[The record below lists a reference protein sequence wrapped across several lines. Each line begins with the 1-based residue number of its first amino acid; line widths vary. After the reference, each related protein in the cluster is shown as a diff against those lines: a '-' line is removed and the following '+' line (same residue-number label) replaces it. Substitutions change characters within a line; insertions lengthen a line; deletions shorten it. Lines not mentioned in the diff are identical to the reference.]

1 MTPAMRGLIGR
12 ALKQREA
19 VGRAGVA
26 AADQAR
32 AERAQEEARLAGEM
46 ARERDFAQARR
57 DGAEGL
63 GVLLGAIDAAWRAAA
78 SGRMAR
84 AQDATRQADAAC
96 DTARAALAET
106 ARTAKGFDLLM
117 ERQDA
122 ERARR
127 EARRDTLPQV
137 MILPRESNSP
147 SDGTV

>member
-1 MTPAMRGLIGR
+1 MTMTPAMRGLIGR

-32 AERAQEEARLAGEM
+32 AERVQAEARLAEEM
-46 ARERDFAQARR
+46 ARERDFARDRR
-57 DGAEGL
+57 DGAGAL
-63 GVLLGAIDAAWRAAA
+63 AVLLGAIDAAWRESAA
-78 SGRMAR
+78 GRLAL

-117 ERQDA
+117 ERQDD
-122 ERARR
+122 EHARR
-127 EARRDTLPQV
+127 EARRDTLQHV
-137 MILPRESNSP
+137 MVLTRKA
-147 SDGTV
+147 

>member
-1 MTPAMRGLIGR
+1 MAMAPATRALIER

-32 AERAQEEARLAGEM
+32 AERAEAEARLAEEM
-46 ARERDFAQARR
+46 ARERDFARGRR
-57 DGAEGL
+57 DGPEAL
-63 GVLLGAIDAAWRAAA
+63 AVLLGAIDTAWREAAA
-78 SGRMAR
+78 GRMAQ

-96 DTARAALAET
+96 DSARAVLAET

-127 EARRDTLPQV
+127 EAKRDMLPQV
-137 MILPRESNSP
+137 MVLTHGAPR
-147 SDGTV
+147 

>member
-1 MTPAMRGLIGR
+1 MAMTPTMRGLIGR

-32 AERAQEEARLAGEM
+32 AERAEAETRLAEEM
-46 ARERDFAQARR
+46 ARERDFARGRQGQSEA
-57 DGAEGL
+57 L
-63 GVLLGAIDAAWRAAA
+63 GVLLGAIDTAWREAAA
-78 SGRMAR
+78 GRVAR
-84 AQDATRQADAAC
+84 ARDATVQADAAC
-96 DTARAALAET
+96 DSARAVLAET

-127 EARRDTLPQV
+127 EAKRDTLPQV
-137 MILPRESNSP
+137 MLLPR
-147 SDGTV
+147 